1 MNKKAYGVFSIA
13 LASLLLELVLI
24 RVFDVL
30 WYPNMAY
37 MIITLAVFS
46 FGLAGVYLSIRPVE
60 VSDRTWWWLS
70 GATLVMAL
78 CTLLILPAI
87 NRLPFDYNLL
97 AGDHTTTTARNFF
110 LIYVVIC
117 APFFL
122 AGFVLSLVFSHFAGQ
137 IRRLYFW
144 DLIGAALGSIMLI
157 PLLPHLG
164 TVGTLF
170 VVAAFCLVSSAC
182 FSHNKAWSAGS
193 LALAGD
199 SCGHPVYLGTDQNLQ
214 PPYGQAQLP
223 FAAGGIRRYLVGL
236 YLKNRRHRLR
246 TGWRDRRSG
255 IHV

>member
-193 LALAGD
+193 LALAAILAVTPFTWEQIKTFSPHMD
-199 SCGHPVYLGTDQNLQ
+199 KRSFRSLQ
-214 PPYGQAQLP
+214 GVSEGIQLEG
-223 FAAGGIRRYLVGL
+223 AAMRRPLQVC
-236 YLKNRRHRLR
+236 K
-246 TGWRDRRSG
+246 TASA
-255 IHV
+255 